1 MQDIGLIS
9 HTFEKNSSVIY
20 ILNSISGVKFKREM
34 FKFLISCKNK
44 VKPKYTGP
52 GGPWGRHLALV
63 SLT

>member
-44 VKPKYTGP
+44 
-52 GGPWGRHLALV
+52 
-63 SLT
+63 